1 MGDGRITPLHL
12 IFIYFLFLHISAL
25 VKGVICVF
33 FIMMVPFLNA
43 PNPLCPTPT
52 GGLLL
57 QFTAY
62 RLLIITYRLKSVTS
76 FRGLS
81 IFLGYLIKRS
91 TLRARRHRLL
101 NISIMLL
108 ISLMISFMVSPPHV
122 LRRYAV
128 AFRGRPVKARQA
140 FRP

>member
-1 MGDGRITPLHL
+1 MEDGKITPLHL

-33 FIMMVPFLNA
+33 FWYHSLTP
-43 PNPLCPTPT
+43 PTPLCPTPT

>member
-1 MGDGRITPLHL
+1 MGDSKITPLHL
-12 IFIYFLFLHISAL
+12 IFIYSLFLRISAL

-33 FIMMVPFLNA
+33 FWYHSLTPQ
-43 PNPLCPTPT
+43 PPLCPAPT

>member
-1 MGDGRITPLHL
+1 MEDGKITPLHL

-33 FIMMVPFLNA
+33 FWYHSLTP
-43 PNPLCPTPT
+43 PNPPLPNSHRGAITSV
-52 GGLLL
+52 
-57 QFTAY
+57 Y
-62 RLLIITYRLKSVTS
+62 RLQTFNHYLPIEVRDKLP
-76 FRGLS
+76 GLS

-91 TLRARRHRLL
+91 TLRARRHKLL